1 MDTPLRQ
8 GDIVLTV
15 RRTPPAAKK
24 GRAAAKAAEVPAKE
38 PEGGPIQTVLA
49 ETEPA
54 APRIKPRSLQVILND
69 TPLYLPA
76 KENGL
81 PYYLM
86 DLLQYSGIDFDH
98 LDRPVHLD
106 VNGEEK
112 SFRYELREQDVVH
125 ISVV

>member
-1 MDTPLRQ
+1 MR
-8 GDIVLTV
+8 G
-15 RRTPPAAKK
+15 TPPAVKK
-24 GRAAAKAAEVPAKE
+24 GHGTAKAAEGQSPLKE
-38 PEGGPIQTVLA
+38 SEPVQTVLP
-49 ETEPA
+49 EPVP
-54 APRIKPRSLQVILND
+54 PRIKPRSLQVILND
-69 TPLYLPA
+69 APLYLPA